1 MEFDLSKRYCY
12 YFNELSKIP
21 RGSRNEK
28 AASDW
33 VVEFAK
39 AHGLKYTQDEV
50 WNVVVDKPASPGY
63 EDKPPIILQ
72 GHLDMVCE
80 KNNDVEHDFEKDPLD
95 LYVDEE
101 GWLHA
106 RGTTLGADDGY
117 GIAYMMAILEDDK
130 LPHPPLSCMF
140 TVMEEIGLLGASHMK
155 ASDIHGKRYINL
167 DGGGEVRTMVSSA
180 GVTTIIGHCPISFEP
195 NSDPAYML
203 EITGLKGGHSG
214 GAINKE
220 LGNSNKIAARIL
232 KELQLAGIELQ
243 LVSFRGGMKFN
254 AIPREAFVCFTSKA
268 SKAQIEEKL
277 AVIEKTIWTELEFSD
292 AGFKAAIKDAAA
304 DKRIVKERSDA
315 FIDFLFL
322 LPNGMFNRS
331 MKIEGLT
338 TSSNNAGVVTTTD
351 SEIYVECLSR
361 AALNSHMELTCEQAV
376 LLGKLLGVNVEIKDH
391 SDGWA
396 YSEVS
401 PLRDTLRAVLKK
413 HDVELEELAGHGGL
427 ECGTFKGLEPDL
439 DIITYGPIASG
450 AHTPD
455 EKLDL
460 ASFDRA
466 YGILC
471 EVLAEC

>member
-33 VVEFAK
+33 VVQFAK
-39 AHGLKYTQDEV
+39 DHGFKYTQDEV

-95 LYVDEE
+95 LYVDDE

-140 TVMEEIGLLGASHMK
+140 TVMEEVGLLGASHMK
-155 ASDIHGKRYINL
+155 KEDIHGKRYINL

-180 GVTTIIGHCPISFEP
+180 GVTTILAHCPIEFEE
-195 NSDPAYML
+195 NTDPAYML
-203 EITGLKGGHSG
+203 EVTGLKGGHSG
-214 GAINKE
+214 GAIHKE

-254 AIPREAFVCFTSKA
+254 AIPREAFVCFTSPC
-268 SKAQIEEKL
+268 SKAAIEEKL
-277 AVIEKTIWTELEFSD
+277 APIAKDIWTELEFSD
-292 AGFKAAIKDAAA
+292 AGFKAEIKEAKAE
-304 DKRIVKERSDA
+304 KRITKERSDA
-315 FIDFLFL
+315 FINYLFL

-331 MKIEGLT
+331 MKIDGLT
-338 TSSNNAGVVTTTD
+338 TSSNNAGVVTTAD
-351 SEIYVECLSR
+351 KEITIECLTR
-361 AALNSHMELTCEQAV
+361 AALNSHMALTCEQAQ
-376 LLGKLLGVNVEIKDH
+376 LLGQAFGMDVEIKDH

-396 YSEVS
+396 YSEIS
-401 PLRDTLRAVLKK
+401 PLRDTLRAVLKRRG
-413 HDVELEELAGHGGL
+413 VELEELAGHGGL
-427 ECGTFKGLEPDL
+427 ECGTFKGLEPEL
-439 DIITYGPIASG
+439 DIITYGPIAMG

-466 YGILC
+466 YEVLC